1 MRCCHKRGGK
11 SRKKSQYIFCII
23 MRFIVMMNHVCFKWK
38 KFLNS
43 SMTTGERQHW
53 QHVLTYK
60 KFLWRNHRGESWP
73 QHHAASRLSG
83 SCFRIWGDHP
93 QQRIHP
99 DVRDILLEY
108 DQINSKSHIF
118 YLKMVIIHMICTS
131 IILSLNVNIL
141 FSKTY
146 FLSTS
151 ALTCHFFSGES
162 STKPNQTK
170 TKPTKPKPSN
180 QPTN

>member
-1 MRCCHKRGGK
+1 
-11 SRKKSQYIFCII
+11 

-43 SMTTGERQHW
+43 SMTTGER

-162 STKPNQTK
+162 STKPNQDQNQTNQTNQLTDQLTNRPTKPTK
-170 TKPTKPKPSN
+170 TKPPL
-180 QPTN
+180 QPFGSPEAS